1 MADLK
6 IFLPFSINLDPYIKK
21 VIKEEIQGMEE
32 MGLTVDQIFGTATM
46 LNPPKSPLAAA
57 EAASAGTYSTSH
69 YGVRYTSQS
78 NLCLDMYYLHYL
90 VVYMPRTCFR
100 ISKK

>member
-32 MGLTVDQIFGTATM
+32 MGITFDQIFGTATL

-57 EAASAGTYSTSH
+57 EASSAGTCSRPH
-69 YGVRYTSQS
+69 
-78 NLCLDMYYLHYL
+78 
-90 VVYMPRTCFR
+90 
-100 ISKK
+100 

>member
-21 VIKEEIQGMEE
+21 VIKEEIQGMED
-32 MGLTVDQIFGTATM
+32 MGLTIDQIFGTATL

-57 EAASAGTYSTSH
+57 EAAAAGTCSRPH
-69 YGVRYTSQS
+69 
-78 NLCLDMYYLHYL
+78 
-90 VVYMPRTCFR
+90 
-100 ISKK
+100 